1 MVSDLSRSRLN
12 NSAFLFS
19 RFLISFK
26 RLFLS
31 SKYSKRDISYV
42 SGAQI
47 TPALYEGLFVAAGN
61 YVKNEKNK
69 TIEFDYNDFPEKMWK
84 AIFREFDK
92 QIFSQKIAK
101 ETFVK
106 FTFQVVGVETM
117 GSYYVFN
124 FKFSGPVRGF
134 AKCVVPA

>member
-1 MVSDLSRSRLN
+1 M
-12 NSAFLFS
+12 
-19 RFLISFK
+19 
-26 RLFLS
+26 S